1 MRCLN
6 ASGGD
11 LKIMLVKNIV
21 LGISLAFWLV
31 PALHGEKPAPK
42 IQQENLSA
50 YIARMQQQPLAI
62 PPTTLGSLWT
72 DNGQLAGLTTDYK
85 SQRIGDLI
93 TIVVAQSLSAQSS
106 GNVSTNRAFNASSGI
121 SALAGEV
128 KTAGIQQL
136 FSPSSTQVLT
146 GKSQAATTSSL
157 NTSLAGRVVA
167 VLPGGVLVV
176 EAQREI
182 TMNNENQ
189 TLLLRG
195 LVRPGD
201 IGPDNRVSSDAIGNL
216 EMEVKGKG
224 VLSDGTRPPN
234 FLVRWLLRLSGF

>member
-1 MRCLN
+1 MRC
-6 ASGGD
+6 SMVTGKD
-11 LKIMLVKNIV
+11 WKIVLAKDIV
-21 LGISLAFWLV
+21 LGFSLAFWLV
-31 PALHGEKPAPK
+31 PGLHGAKRVPK
-42 IQQENLSA
+42 IQQESLSA
-50 YIARMQQQPLAI
+50 YIARMQQEPPAI
-62 PPTTLGSLWT
+62 PATTLGSLWA
-72 DNGQLAGLTTDYK
+72 DNGQLAGITSDYK
-85 SQRIGDLI
+85 SRRIGDLI
-93 TIVVAQSLSAQSS
+93 TIVVAQSLSAQNS
-106 GNVSTNRAFNASSGI
+106 GNVSTNRSFNASSGI
-121 SALAGEV
+121 SALAGKI
-128 KTAGIQQL
+128 KTAGMEQL
-136 FSPSSTQVLT
+136 FSPSSSQVLS

-167 VLPGGVLVV
+167 VLSSGVLVV

-201 IGPDNRVSSDAIGNL
+201 IGPDNHVSSDAIGDL